1 MSFRRGGMENDMS
14 FSMDV
19 KEELR
24 RKTGNARHCRI
35 AELAALTIYLAY
47 PVEDGCLEYRTETA
61 PVAEQVGALIEKL
74 FYEVPALTKVKNGR
88 QTVHFIRMGSKELTD
103 KMLETMKLTRQE
115 AEGRFWLPDAM
126 LLQRSCCKRAYVR
139 GAFLATGSVSD
150 PQKSYHFELV
160 FAHREQAEQI
170 QELLRSF
177 DVEAGIVARKKA
189 SVLYV
194 KEGAQIS
201 DLLNVMEAHVALMEL
216 ENVRILKEM
225 RNSIN
230 RQVNCETANLN
241 KTVTAAARQIED
253 IELIRDTIGFDELKE
268 ELKEMARVRLAYPE
282 SSLQELGTYLAVPI
296 GKSGVNHRLAKL
308 CEIAEGLKQKET
320 KRE

>member
-1 MSFRRGGMENDMS
+1 MS
-14 FSMDV
+14 FSLDV

-35 AELAALTIYLAY
+35 AELTALTLYLAH
-47 PVEDGCLEYRTETA
+47 PVAEGYLEYRTETA
-61 PVAEQVGALIEKL
+61 PVAEQIAVLIEKL
-74 FYEVPALTKVKNGR
+74 FYEVPSLTKIKNGR
-88 QTVHFIRMGSKELTD
+88 QTVHIIRTQAGEVTER
-103 KMLETMKLTRQE
+103 MLEAMKLSESIMQKETE
-115 AEGRFWLPDAM
+115 DGKLLADEV

-139 GAFLATGSVSD
+139 GAFMATGTVSD
-150 PQKSYHFELV
+150 PQKSYHFEMV
-160 FAHREQAEQI
+160 FMQRKQAEQM

-177 DVEAGIVARKKA
+177 DVEAGIVTRKKA

-201 DLLNVMEAHVALMEL
+201 DLLNVMEAHIALMEL

-230 RQVNCETANLN
+230 RQVNCETANIN

-253 IELIRDTIGFDELKE
+253 IRLIRDTIGFDGLKDELKE
-268 ELKEMARVRLAYPE
+268 IAQLRLEYPE
-282 SSLQELGTYLAVPI
+282 SSLKELGTLLTVPI

-308 CEIAEGLKQKET
+308 CEIAVGLKE
-320 KRE
+320 R

>member
-308 CEIAEGLKQKET
+308 CEIAEGLKQK
-320 KRE
+320 

>member
-1 MSFRRGGMENDMS
+1 MS

-308 CEIAEGLKQKET
+308 CEIAEGLKQK
-320 KRE
+320 

>member
-1 MSFRRGGMENDMS
+1 MS

-24 RKTGNARHCRI
+24 KKIGNARHCRI
-35 AELAALTIYLAY
+35 AELTALTIYLAY
-47 PVEDGCLEYRTETA
+47 LTEDGCLEYRTETA
-61 PVAEQVGALIEKL
+61 PVAELVGSLIEKL

-88 QTVHFIRMGSKELTD
+88 QTVHYIRTGSKELTD
-103 KMLETMKLTRQE
+103 KMLETMKLMEQD
-115 AEGRFWLPDAM
+115 AGGEGRFLFPNEI
-126 LLQRSCCKRAYVR
+126 LLQRSCCKRAYIR
-139 GAFLATGSVSD
+139 GTFQATGSVSD

-160 FAHREQAEQI
+160 FAYREQAEQV

-201 DLLNVMEAHVALMEL
+201 DILNVMEAHVALMEL
-216 ENVRILKEM
+216 ENVRILKDM

-268 ELKEMARVRLAYPE
+268 ELSEMARVRLEHPE

-308 CEIAEGLKQKET
+308 CEIAEGLKQKNN
-320 KRE
+320 KKVDA

>member
-1 MSFRRGGMENDMS
+1 MENDMS

-47 PVEDGCLEYRTETA
+47 PAEDGCLEYKTETA

-88 QTVHFIRMGSKELTD
+88 QTVHFIRTGSKELTD
-103 KMLETMKLTRQE
+103 KMLETMKLARQD
-115 AEGRFWLPDAM
+115 AGIGGRFWLPDAM

-160 FAHREQAEQI
+160 FACREQAEQM
-170 QELLRSF
+170 QELLRCF

-201 DLLNVMEAHVALMEL
+201 DILNVMEAHVALMEL
-216 ENVRILKEM
+216 ENVRILKDM

-253 IELIRDTIGFDELKE
+253 IMLIRDTIGFDELKY
-268 ELKEMARVRLAYPE
+268 ELKEMAEVRLEHPE

-308 CEIAEGLKQKET
+308 CEIAEGLKQK
-320 KRE
+320 KQ

>member
-1 MSFRRGGMENDMS
+1 MENTMS
-14 FSMDV
+14 FSMEV

-35 AELAALTIYLAY
+35 AELAALTIYLAH
-47 PVEDGCLEYRTETA
+47 PTEDGCLEYRTETE
-61 PVAEQVGALIEKL
+61 PVAEQVGVLIEKL
-74 FYEVPALTKVKNGR
+74 FNEVPALAKVKNGR
-88 QTVHFIRMGSKELTD
+88 QTVHFIRTGGQAITD
-103 KMLETMKLTRQE
+103 KMLETMKLAPRARQE
-115 AEGRFWLPDAM
+115 EPWLLDEV

-139 GAFLATGSVSD
+139 GTFLAVGSVSD

-160 FAHREQAEQI
+160 FSQRRQAEQM
-170 QELLRSF
+170 QELLRGF
-177 DVEAGIVARKKA
+177 DIEAGIVTRKKA

-194 KEGAQIS
+194 KEGSQIS
-201 DLLNVMEAHVALMEL
+201 DILNVMEAHVALMEL
-216 ENVRILKEM
+216 ENVRILKDM

-253 IELIRDTIGFDELKE
+253 IKLIRDTIGFDELKA
-268 ELKEMARVRLAYPE
+268 ELKEMAEVRLEYPE
-282 SSLQELGTYLAVPI
+282 SSLQELGTLLSVPI

-308 CEIAEGLKQKET
+308 CEIAEGLKT
-320 KRE
+320 KKQ

>member
-1 MSFRRGGMENDMS
+1 MS

-88 QTVHFIRMGSKELTD
+88 QTVHFIRTGSREFTD
-103 KMLETMKLTRQE
+103 KMLETMKLTRKDT
-115 AEGRFWLPDAM
+115 GDCFWRPDAM

-139 GAFLATGSVSD
+139 GTFLATGSVSD

-160 FAHREQAEQI
+160 FAHREQAEQM
-170 QELLRSF
+170 QALLRSF

-201 DLLNVMEAHVALMEL
+201 DILNVMEAHVALMEL
-216 ENVRILKEM
+216 ENVRILKDM

-253 IELIRDTIGFDELKE
+253 IKLIRDTIGFDELKE
-268 ELKEMARVRLAYPE
+268 ELKEMAKVRLEYPE

-308 CEIAEGLKQKET
+308 CEIAEGLKQK
-320 KRE
+320 

>member
-1 MSFRRGGMENDMS
+1 MS
-14 FSMDV
+14 FSMEV

-35 AELAALTIYLAY
+35 AELAALTIYLAH
-47 PVEDGCLEYRTETA
+47 PTGDGCLEYRTETE

-74 FYEVPALTKVKNGR
+74 FNEVPALTKVKNGR
-88 QTVHFIRMGSKELTD
+88 QTVHYIRTGGKGITD
-103 KMLETMKLTRQE
+103 KMLETMKLSACDT
-115 AEGRFWLPDAM
+115 AEHWLPDAV

-139 GAFLATGSVSD
+139 GAFLAVGSVSD

-160 FAHREQAEQI
+160 FSQRTQAEQM

-177 DVEAGIVARKKA
+177 DIEAGIVARKKA
-189 SVLYV
+189 NVLYV
-194 KEGAQIS
+194 KEGSQIS
-201 DLLNVMEAHVALMEL
+201 DLLNVMEAHIALMEL
-216 ENVRILKEM
+216 ENVRILKDM

-253 IELIRDTIGFDELKE
+253 IKLIRDTIGFDELKD
-268 ELKEMARVRLAYPE
+268 ELKEMAELRLEYPE
-282 SSLQELGTYLAVPI
+282 SSLQELGTLLSVPI

-308 CEIAEGLKQKET
+308 CEIAEGLKT
-320 KRE
+320 KKQ

>member
-1 MSFRRGGMENDMS
+1 MS
-14 FSMDV
+14 FSTDV

-24 RKTGNARHCRI
+24 KKTGNARHCRI
-35 AELAALTIYLAY
+35 AELTAMTVALAHPLS
-47 PVEDGCLEYRTETA
+47 EEGLEYRTESGQ
-61 PVAEQVGALIEKL
+61 VAEQIASLIEKL
-74 FYEVPALTKVKNGR
+74 FHEIPSLMVVKNGR
-88 QTVHFIRMGSKELTD
+88 KSVHLVQTNAGAATE
-103 KMLETMKLTRQE
+103 KMLETMKLSLKDLERGTL
-115 AEGRFWLPDAM
+115 ADGV

-139 GAFLATGSVSD
+139 GMFLAVGSITD

-160 FAHREQAEQI
+160 FSHRKQAEQL
-170 QELLRSF
+170 QTLLQSF
-177 DVEAGIVARKKA
+177 DVDAGIVARKKA

-201 DLLNVMEAHVALMEL
+201 DLLNVMEAHIALMEL

-253 IELIRDTIGFDELKE
+253 IKLIRDTIGFDELKD
-268 ELKEMARVRLAYPE
+268 ELKEMAELRLEYPE
-282 SSLQELGTYLAVPI
+282 SSLKELGTLLAVPI
-296 GKSGVNHRLAKL
+296 GRSGVNHRLAKL
-308 CEIAEGLKQKET
+308 CEIAEGLKKQ
-320 KRE
+320 

>member
-1 MSFRRGGMENDMS
+1 VSFRRGGMENDMS

-308 CEIAEGLKQKET
+308 CEIAEGLKQK
-320 KRE
+320 